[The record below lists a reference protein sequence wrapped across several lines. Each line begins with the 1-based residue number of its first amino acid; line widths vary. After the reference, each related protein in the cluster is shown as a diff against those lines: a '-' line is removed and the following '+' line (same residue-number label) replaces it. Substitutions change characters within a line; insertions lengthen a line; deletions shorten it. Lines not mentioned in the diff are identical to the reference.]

1 MLRIPGVGVKI
12 GKLGTRYEAV
22 ELSEALLP
30 KKLGA
35 RPGGVGLTAA
45 LLPKE
50 NSHFRQPPRPS
61 RYSLTK
67 LSIFSIITG
76 VVSYGKVF

>member
-1 MLRIPGVGVKI
+1 MLRIPGAGVKI
-12 GKLGTRYEAV
+12 GKLGTRHEAV
-22 ELSEALLP
+22 GPSEALLP

-45 LLPKE
+45 LLPE
-50 NSHFRQPPRPS
+50 GSTHFRQPPRPS

-67 LSIFSIITG
+67 LSIFSIITF
-76 VVSYGKVF
+76 VVS